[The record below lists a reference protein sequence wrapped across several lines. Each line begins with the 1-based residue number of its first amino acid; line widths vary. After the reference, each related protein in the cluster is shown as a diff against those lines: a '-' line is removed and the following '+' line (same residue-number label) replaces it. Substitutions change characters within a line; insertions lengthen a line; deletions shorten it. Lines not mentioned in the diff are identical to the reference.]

1 MDSNIYNFIQFCV
14 LKLMI
19 LLDFFLAFLYLILSL
34 PIYFYN
40 SLLIFTLGI
49 LTLEENLILKYIYSS
64 SFML

>member
-1 MDSNIYNFIQFCV
+1 MESNIYNFIQFCV